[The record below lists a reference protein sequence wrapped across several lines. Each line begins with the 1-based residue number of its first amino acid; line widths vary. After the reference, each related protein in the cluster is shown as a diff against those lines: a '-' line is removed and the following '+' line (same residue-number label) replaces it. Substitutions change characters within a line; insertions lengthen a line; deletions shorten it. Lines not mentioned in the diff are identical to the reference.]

1 MLAELRKERLPRSA
15 KARID
20 RMAQSHSRRKELD
33 VPQWLND
40 DCKSGNK
47 TRIARQLQDAK
58 FNQVT
63 CWRPKK
69 THDPSA
75 SAPKWFNCYKESLR
89 LLDGSPHG
97 TPDDGRI

>member
-1 MLAELRKERLPRSA
+1 
-15 KARID
+15 
-20 RMAQSHSRRKELD
+20 MAQSHSRRKELD

-40 DCKSGNK
+40 ACKSGNK

-69 THDPSA
+69 LTTQVPA
-75 SAPKWFNCYKESLR
+75 
-89 LLDGSPHG
+89 LLNGLIATRSHSG
-97 TPDDGRI
+97 CWTAAHMVLQMMEGFE